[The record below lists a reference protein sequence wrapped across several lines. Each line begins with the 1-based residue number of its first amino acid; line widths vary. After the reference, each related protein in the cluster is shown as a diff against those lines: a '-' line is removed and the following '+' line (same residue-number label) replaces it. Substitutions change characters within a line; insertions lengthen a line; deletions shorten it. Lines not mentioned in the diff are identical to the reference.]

1 MTAPPAPGRPA
12 GMLARRLVPEEAWRR
27 NLYAVMLAV
36 FVSFS
41 GFTFVMPFLP
51 LYIKQLGVTDTGDA
65 ALWSGVI
72 FGISP
77 LISGLLA
84 PFWGQL
90 AERYGRKFVLQF
102 SLLNFVVLLS
112 VMGLVRDVRQLFA
125 LRLLIGALGSIS
137 TTSMALASTIAPRQQ
152 VGEAVG
158 LLQATILSSGI
169 VAPFLG
175 GTVVDWIGLRGSF
188 FLAAAFCGAAAV
200 VVFFAYH
207 EADEQGGGAA
217 GSAPPPRRG
226 RLGDYFHLPIF
237 VGLLVAIFITQFVD
251 RSFGPL
257 LPLYLATIGAPAA
270 RLGLITGLVG
280 TLGALASTIAA
291 ALAGRL
297 SSTRSPR
304 PLLLGSLAAGAL
316 FCLPIAFVGHWGQ
329 FLVLRVLL
337 GLFAGGAL
345 TLCYAIGGRELPA
358 EAKMGAFSTLA
369 GIGMLGS
376 AVSPFASG
384 AIARWTDLRAIFL
397 LNGVLY
403 LLLLAWAWFALGR
416 RSPAATAAPH
426 HAERASADGDW

>member
-1 MTAPPAPGRPA
+1 MPTPSSRA
-12 GMLARRLVPEEAWRR
+12 VPRWLWPDEAWRR
-27 NLYAVMLAV
+27 NLYVVMLAV

-51 LYIKQLGVTDTGDA
+51 LYIKQLGVTNTGDA
-65 ALWSGVI
+65 ALWSGII

-77 LISGLLA
+77 LVSGLLA

-102 SLLNFVVLLS
+102 SLINFVVLL
-112 VMGLVRDVRQLFA
+112 VLMGLVRDVYQLFA
-125 LRLLIGALGSIS
+125 LRLLIGALGSVS
-137 TTSMALASTIAPRQQ
+137 TTTMALASTIAPREQ

-158 LLQATILSSGI
+158 LLQATILSSG
-169 VAPFLG
+169 VAAPFLG
-175 GTVVDWIGLRGSF
+175 GVVVDLVGLRGSF
-188 FLAAAFCGAAAV
+188 YLAAAFCGAAAL
-200 VVFFAYH
+200 VVFLAYH
-207 EADEQGGGAA
+207 EAAERGEAAGAA
-217 GSAPPPRRG
+217 PQRGRRRG
-226 RLGDYFHLPIF
+226 RMADYLHLPIF

-257 LPLYLATIGAPAA
+257 LPLYLATIGAPEA

-280 TLGALASTIAA
+280 TLGALAGTIAA
-291 ALAGRL
+291 AAAGRL
-297 SSTRSPR
+297 SSKRSPR
-304 PLLLGSLAAGAL
+304 PLLLASLAAGAI

-329 FLVLRVLL
+329 FTVLRVLL

-345 TLCYAIGGRELPA
+345 TLCYAIGGRELPN

-369 GIGMLGS
+369 GVGMIGS

-384 AIARWTDLRAIFL
+384 AIARWTDLRAIFI

-416 RSPAATAAPH
+416 RTAGADAPGPAGPKPAAV
-426 HAERASADGDW
+426 DGD

>member
-1 MTAPPAPGRPA
+1 MPTPASRP
-12 GMLARRLVPEEAWRR
+12 VPAWLWPDEAWRR
-27 NLYAVMLAV
+27 NLYVVMLAV

-51 LYIKQLGVTDTGDA
+51 LYIKQLGITDTGDA
-65 ALWSGVI
+65 ALWSGII

-84 PFWGQL
+84 PWWGGI
-90 AERYGRKFVLQF
+90 AERHGRKLVLQI
-102 SLLNFVVLLS
+102 SLLNFVVILVL
-112 VMGLVRDVRQLFA
+112 MGLVRDVYQLFI
-125 LRLLIGALGSIS
+125 LRVLIGGLGSVS
-137 TTSMALASTIAPRQQ
+137 TITMALASTIAPREQ

-158 LLQATILSSGI
+158 LLQATILSSG
-169 VAPFLG
+169 VAAPFLG
-175 GTVVDWIGLRGSF
+175 GVVVDWVGLRGSF
-188 FLAAAFCGAAAV
+188 NLAAAFCAAAALV
-200 VVFFAYH
+200 VYFAYH
-207 EADEQGGGAA
+207 EAAEQGATA
-217 GSAPPPRRG
+217 DSSTPHRPAKRRG
-226 RLGDYFHLPIF
+226 RMRDYLHLPIF

-257 LPLYLATIGAPAA
+257 LPLYLATIGAPEA

-280 TLGALASTIAA
+280 TLGALAGTVAA
-291 ALAGRL
+291 AAMGRL
-297 SSTRSPR
+297 SSKRQPR
-304 PLLLGSLAAGAL
+304 PLLLISLAAGAL
-316 FCLPIAFVGHWGQ
+316 FCLPIAFVGNWGQ

-345 TLCYAIGGRELPA
+345 TLCYAIGGRELPHD
-358 EAKMGAFSTLA
+358 AKMGAFSTLA

-384 AIARWTDLRAIFL
+384 AIARWTDLRAIFI

-416 RSPAATAAPH
+416 RATASAAPEPAAPTPAA
-426 HAERASADGDW
+426 ADGD

>member
-1 MTAPPAPGRPA
+1 MSASRPPG
-12 GMLARRLVPEEAWRR
+12 LVARSLTRWLVPEEAWRR
-27 NLYAVMLAV
+27 NLYVVMLAV

-84 PFWGQL
+84 PFWGRL
-90 AERYGRKFVLQF
+90 AERYGRKMILQVSLINFVL
-102 SLLNFVVLLS
+102 LLS
-112 VMGLVRDVRQLFA
+112 LMGLVRDVRQLFA

-137 TTSMALASTIAPRQQ
+137 TITMALASTIAPRQQ

-169 VAPFLG
+169 VAPFMG
-175 GTVVDWIGLRGSF
+175 GVVVDWIGLRGSF
-188 FLAAAFCGAAAV
+188 YLAAAFCGAAAV
-200 VVFFAYH
+200 VVFMAYH
-207 EADEQGGGAA
+207 ESAEQGAVAA
-217 GSAPPPRRG
+217 GGKRG
-226 RLGDYFHLPIF
+226 GQLSDYLHLPIF
-237 VGLLVAIFITQFVD
+237 IGLLVAIFITQFVD

-257 LPLYLATIGAPAA
+257 LPLYLATIGAPDS
-270 RLGLITGLVG
+270 RLGLITGMVG
-280 TLGALASTIAA
+280 TLGALAGTIAA

-297 SSTRSPR
+297 SSKQSPR
-304 PLLLGSLAAGAL
+304 PLLLWSLAAGAL

-345 TLCYAIGGRELPA
+345 TLCYAIGGRELPT

-369 GIGMLGS
+369 GIGMIGS

-384 AIARWTDLRAIFL
+384 AIARWTDLRAIFI

-416 RSPAATAAPH
+416 RAEDTGAGAPATPTTR
-426 HAERASADGDW
+426 ES

>member
-1 MTAPPAPGRPA
+1 MPTTPSRLLPGWLWPD
-12 GMLARRLVPEEAWRR
+12 EAWRR
-27 NLYAVMLAV
+27 NLYVVMLAV

-65 ALWSGVI
+65 ALWAGII

-102 SLLNFVVLLS
+102 SLINFVVLL
-112 VMGLVRDVRQLFA
+112 VLMGLVRDVYQLFA

-137 TTSMALASTIAPRQQ
+137 TTTMALASTIAPREQ

-169 VAPFLG
+169 AAPFLG
-175 GTVVDWIGLRGSF
+175 GIVVDWVGLRGSF
-188 FLAAAFCGAAAV
+188 YLAAAFCGVAAV
-200 VVFFAYH
+200 VVYFAYH
-207 EADEQGGGAA
+207 EAAEQGEATGATPQQ
-217 GSAPPPRRG
+217 GKRRG
-226 RLGDYFHLPIF
+226 RMADYLHLPIF
-237 VGLLVAIFITQFVD
+237 IGLLVAIFITQFVD

-257 LPLYLATIGAPAA
+257 LPLYLATIGAPEA

-280 TLGALASTIAA
+280 TLGALAGTIAA
-291 ALAGRL
+291 AAMGRL
-297 SSTRSPR
+297 SSKRSPR
-304 PLLLGSLAAGAL
+304 PLLLASLAAGAF
-316 FCLPIAFVGHWGQ
+316 FCLPIAFVDNWGQ

-345 TLCYAIGGRELPA
+345 TLCYAIGGRELPN
-358 EAKMGAFSTLA
+358 EAKMGAFSLLA

-376 AVSPFASG
+376 AISPFVSG
-384 AIARWTDLRAIFL
+384 AIARWTDLRAIFI

-403 LLLLAWAWFALGR
+403 LLLLGWAWFALGR
-416 RSPAATAAPH
+416 RTAGAPEPVGPKPAA
-426 HAERASADGDW
+426 ADGD

>member
-1 MTAPPAPGRPA
+1 MPTTPSRFVPGWLWPA
-12 GMLARRLVPEEAWRR
+12 EAWRR
-27 NLYAVMLAV
+27 NLYVVMLAV

-77 LISGLLA
+77 LISGLLS
-84 PFWGQL
+84 PWWGSI
-90 AERYGRKFVLQF
+90 AERYGRKLVLQI
-102 SLLNFVVLLS
+102 SLLNFVVILVL
-112 VMGLVRDVRQLFA
+112 MALVRDVYQLFI
-125 LRLLIGALGSIS
+125 LRVLIGALGSIS
-137 TTSMALASTIAPRQQ
+137 TITMALASTIAPREQ

-169 VAPFLG
+169 AAPFLG
-175 GTVVDWIGLRGSF
+175 GVVVDWVGLRGSF
-188 FLAAAFCGAAAV
+188 YLAAAFCGAAALV
-200 VVFFAYH
+200 VYFAYH
-207 EADEQGGGAA
+207 EAAEQGVTAGAA
-217 GSAPPPRRG
+217 SAQRATKRRG
-226 RLGDYFHLPIF
+226 QLADYFHLPIF
-237 VGLLVAIFITQFVD
+237 IGLLVAIFITQFVD

-257 LPLYLATIGAPAA
+257 LPLYLATIGAPES

-280 TLGALASTIAA
+280 TLGALAGTIAA
-291 ALAGRL
+291 AMAGRL
-297 SSTRSPR
+297 SSKRQPR
-304 PLLLGSLAAGAL
+304 PLLLVSLASGAL

-345 TLCYAIGGRELPA
+345 TLCYAIGGRELPH
-358 EAKMGAFSTLA
+358 EVKMGAFSTLA

-376 AVSPFASG
+376 AISPFASG
-384 AIARWTDLRAIFL
+384 AIARWTDLRAIFI

-403 LLLLAWAWFALGR
+403 LVLLAWAWFALGR
-416 RSPAATAAPH
+416 RTAEDAPPEPSTPTPAA
-426 HAERASADGDW
+426 ADSD